1 MKENKD
7 ALQKNPTQIFY
18 EKLCD
23 PEYLNRNLE
32 RAIQNSFAKGVPVV
46 QADEKGTYE
55 LYPDGTKKYIT
66 DSDKDQLF
74 IKLSL
79 KTAYFCCF
87 NARLCVR

>member
-7 ALQKNPTQIFY
+7 VLQKDPAQIFY

-46 QADEKGTYE
+46 QADEKALMSSILMALRSTF
-55 LYPDGTKKYIT
+55 KI
-66 DSDKDQLF
+66 Q
-74 IKLSL
+74 IRIRSL
-79 KTAYFCCF
+79 QNC
-87 NARLCVR
+87 L

>member
-7 ALQKNPTQIFY
+7 ALQKNPAQIFY

-46 QADEKGTYE
+46 QADEKALMSSIQMVPRST
-55 LYPDGTKKYIT
+55 LQIQIRI
-66 DSDKDQLF
+66 S
-74 IKLSL
+74 SL
-79 KTAYFCCF
+79 
-87 NARLCVR
+87 

>member
-7 ALQKNPTQIFY
+7 ALQKNPAQIFY

-32 RAIQNSFAKGVPVV
+32 RAKGVPVV

-66 DSDKDQLF
+66 DSDKD
-74 IKLSL
+74 
-79 KTAYFCCF
+79 
-87 NARLCVR
+87 